1 MNSFLT
7 AMKLE
12 YMISGEKVIS
22 LNLLRSKVKYDGYHS
37 TLKQIEWLWKALK
50 SFSQVSNIVSICHSM
65 FIY

>member
-22 LNLLRSKVKYDGYHS
+22 LNLLRSKVKYDGYHPTS
-37 TLKQIEWLWKALK
+37 KQIEWFWNTLK
-50 SFSQVSNIVSICHSM
+50 SFSQVSNIVSIRDSM